1 MADVI
6 LLEKRG
12 IPGAAICTEALKAS
26 ADAMA
31 AVQGAPGYRYAVVP
45 HPVSSLDPDGVAAHA
60 KLAAPQ
66 VLEILRGV
74 DPGAIP
80 GG

>member
-1 MADVI
+1 VADVI

-12 IPGAAICTEALKAS
+12 IPSAAICTEALQAS
-26 ADAMA
+26 ANAMA

-45 HPVSSLDPDGVAAHA
+45 HPVSSLGPEELASHA

-66 VLEILRGV
+66 VLEILLGRTG
-74 DPGAIP
+74 
-80 GG
+80 

>member
-6 LLEKRG
+6 LMEKRG
-12 IPGAAICTEALKAS
+12 IPSAAICTDALKAS

-31 AVQGAPGYRYAVVP
+31 RIQGAPDYKFAIVP

-66 VLEILRGV
+66 VLAILRGEV
-74 DPGAIP
+74 S
-80 GG
+80 